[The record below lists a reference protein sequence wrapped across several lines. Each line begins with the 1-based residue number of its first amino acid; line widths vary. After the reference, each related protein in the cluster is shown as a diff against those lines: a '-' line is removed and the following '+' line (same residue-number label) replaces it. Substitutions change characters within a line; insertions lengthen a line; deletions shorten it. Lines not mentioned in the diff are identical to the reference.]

1 MPSWSTSNDYRTSKY
16 PHLTNDRCSE
26 SLSEFF
32 QIPSDLAIATEASS
46 HPSGLTSLLGQPYVY
61 AGGGLGNMDECP
73 LQVCLAGGTSRDSL
87 TFASVCVPRQC
98 DALDLAADDFVEK
111 LHLVSQ
117 VSVDPELAYEYNVLH
132 ERIAELNKFLGTGWT
147 CGEYVVPFHMFP
159 FGGIYVLLS
168 TLLIGLTAT
177 ATLWK
182 PKRRLQVQK
191 QKSSS
196 AEAVHDVLAGY
207 QEEKKEYTPETS
219 EVDNGVDAPPPAF
232 LSDFNVFINVRKL
245 FIRREATACL
255 DGLRTVSILCVILG
269 HTMAIQSSS
278 GGGYSNPWEFL
289 PPTGLTTTIPGQIL
303 FASRFA
309 VDTFLFISGF
319 LVVYVICA
327 KMPDVGENQSFSKR
341 YITTIPGLVLHR
353 LIRILPLYVMTLG
366 FWVEIAPR
374 LGSGPFW
381 YQWENFLVP
390 CRAFGW
396 TNLLFV
402 NNFFPWDLPN
412 VETCFYHSW
421 YLAVDMQLFI
431 VAPLLVFWYQ
441 RSPRGGKIATT
452 VLMTLSILVTCFL
465 AYYRKWSIN
474 TFDGAAVARFDV
486 EGYAKPHVRAQTYLA
501 GMLLAMMLQDRMLN
515 LSVTLKTYLAMVT
528 ALLILAL
535 VTFITA
541 SGAYSRRACRYEE
554 WPELNEC
561 GSTWTAGQT
570 FWYAATSRAFW
581 ALGIGIICFL
591 CLQGAG
597 GVVNT
602 FLSLPLWTPLSYLS
616 FGAYLLHPIVIFVY
630 QFGDRQ
636 KEPFRLSTFGLN
648 YLAVS
653 IVSFAFSLAFT
664 LIVELPCASIS
675 KRLLS
680 RRGGYV
686 LQRPADFE
694 KLLAD
699 VETSGNIYGSIDS

>member
-1 MPSWSTSNDYRTSKY
+1 
-16 PHLTNDRCSE
+16 
-26 SLSEFF
+26 
-32 QIPSDLAIATEASS
+32 
-46 HPSGLTSLLGQPYVY
+46 
-61 AGGGLGNMDECP
+61 
-73 LQVCLAGGTSRDSL
+73 
-87 TFASVCVPRQC
+87 
-98 DALDLAADDFVEK
+98 
-111 LHLVSQ
+111 
-117 VSVDPELAYEYNVLH
+117 
-132 ERIAELNKFLGTGWT
+132 
-147 CGEYVVPFHMFP
+147 MFP
-159 FGGIYVLLS
+159 FGGIYVLVS

-182 PKRRLQVQK
+182 PKRRSHPNQQK
-191 QKSSS
+191 DSSS
-196 AEAVHDVLAGY
+196 KKFVARDVLASY
-207 QEEKKEYTPETS
+207 QEEKKEYTPKTS
-219 EVDNGVDAPPPAF
+219 QVDDGVDDECCAAPATPPTF

-255 DGLRTVSILCVILG
+255 DGLRTVSILFVILG

-327 KMPDVGENQSFSKR
+327 KMPDIRENQSFGKR
-341 YITTIPGLVLHR
+341 YVATIPGLVLHR
-353 LIRILPLYVMTLG
+353 LLRILPLYVMTLG
-366 FWVEIAPR
+366 FWIEIAPR

-381 YQWENFLVP
+381 YQWENFLAP

-402 NNFFPWDLPN
+402 NNFFPWDMPN

-441 RSPRGGKIATT
+441 RSPRGGKIATAT
-452 VLMTLSILVTCFL
+452 LMTLSILVTFVL

-501 GMLLAMMLQDRMLN
+501 GMLLAMMLQDRMRN
-515 LSVTLKTYLAMVT
+515 LSLTLTTRLAMVT
-528 ALLILAL
+528 AILILTL
-535 VTFITA
+535 VSFITA
-541 SGAYSRRACRYEE
+541 AGAYSRRACRYEE

-597 GVVNT
+597 GMVNT
-602 FLSLPLWTPLSYLS
+602 LLSLPVWTPLSYLS

-636 KEPFRLSTFGLN
+636 KESFRLSTFGLD

-653 IVSFAFSLAFT
+653 IVSFALSLAFT

-680 RRGGYV
+680 RREGRA

-699 VETSGNIYGSIDS
+699 VETSGNRYGSIVN